1 MKKIFIVIL
10 VVFSLFPLFA
20 QENSDSYFLPDPE
33 VNFSSHLYGETV
45 MLYGYP
51 TIGGGWDMGL
61 QVDTVNISM
70 FLRYDH
76 IFRPLGSSTG
86 KLFIAEEKFEE
97 GLSFKVKIYELGRF
111 NVNLGINTSWYQQYL
126 MLSSNPGVYNLVH
139 NGVMLRPECSIGWR
153 AIGWWTL
160 ELGFF
165 YQTPIYPLYEDYKG
179 WGMFIKVV

>member
-61 QVDTVNISM
+61 QVDTVNIS
-70 FLRYDH
+70 
-76 IFRPLGSSTG
+76 
-86 KLFIAEEKFEE
+86 
-97 GLSFKVKIYELGRF
+97 
-111 NVNLGINTSWYQQYL
+111 
-126 MLSSNPGVYNLVH
+126 
-139 NGVMLRPECSIGWR
+139 
-153 AIGWWTL
+153 
-160 ELGFF
+160 
-165 YQTPIYPLYEDYKG
+165 
-179 WGMFIKVV
+179 